1 MEILEEKT
9 RSNYESIDQVNKKI
23 VEKLLVRHD
32 DDPKDQIP
40 VVAQGVGKGIGL
52 SVHFNIMTK
61 CYF

>member
-1 MEILEEKT
+1 MDILEEKT

-40 VVAQGVGKGIGL
+40 VAQGVGKGIGL
-52 SVHFNIMTK
+52 TVHFNI
-61 CYF
+61 